1 MGEEWRAKKCK
12 KERRVTNGKGK
23 KIKSFEEKET
33 VDMATIGE
41 PSRSKAPAPPSSSP
55 SLLPPPPPADAE
67 SVTPCGGVLK
77 SVLKKG
83 AEGADRPPLHSRCLG
98 EKKRAVFF
106 FPFLPLS
113 LSSQTSLSR
122 RNRTPKK
129 TIRDPFTTS
138 ALRGTPPKLGRDVH
152 QVCRRRE
159 GHRGAGGG
167 GRRARFGFFFFLFEN
182 FPFQFFSLQL
192 FSLSALFF
200 RRHQNLSPLP

>member
-12 KERRVTNGKGK
+12 KERRVKNGKGK

-55 SLLPPPPPADAE
+55 SLLLPPPPADAE
-67 SVTPCGGVLK
+67 SVTPGGGVLK

-106 FPFLPLS
+106 FPVPFSFSLVSNVSLTPQPNPQKNHTRPIHNQCTTRDSSKARERRSSSLPKKGGAPGSRRWWSPGEVRFFLLS
-113 LSSQTSLSR
+113 L
-122 RNRTPKK
+122 
-129 TIRDPFTTS
+129 
-138 ALRGTPPKLGRDVH
+138 
-152 QVCRRRE
+152 
-159 GHRGAGGG
+159 
-167 GRRARFGFFFFLFEN
+167 
-182 FPFQFFSLQL
+182 
-192 FSLSALFF
+192 
-200 RRHQNLSPLP
+200 